1 MQVLHIITGLKKG
14 GAETLL
20 CNLCEYEKEFN
31 HTIISLSNTPDL
43 ETSFIKLNIPVFS
56 LNFPDGKIKISG
68 VLKLYRL
75 IKKINP
81 DIVQTWMIH
90 ADLIG
95 GLTARLIG
103 IKNIFLGCP
112 PLCAYLWKGEMAY
125 NFYFKN

>member
-20 CNLCEYEKEFN
+20 CNLCEYDKEFN
-31 HTIISLSNTPDL
+31 HTVISLSDTQDL
-43 ETSFIKLNIPVFS
+43 EPSLTKLNIPVFS
-56 LNFPDGKIKISG
+56 LNFTDGKIKILA

-90 ADLIG
+90 AD
-95 GLTARLIG
+95 
-103 IKNIFLGCP
+103 
-112 PLCAYLWKGEMAY
+112 
-125 NFYFKN
+125 